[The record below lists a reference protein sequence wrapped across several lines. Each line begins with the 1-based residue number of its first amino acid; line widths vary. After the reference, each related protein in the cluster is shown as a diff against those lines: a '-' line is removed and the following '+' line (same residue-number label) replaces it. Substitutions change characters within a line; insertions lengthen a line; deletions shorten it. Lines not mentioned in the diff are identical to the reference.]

1 MSTATKFTD
10 VAQVND
16 PTAKGN
22 SCNDETDPVGCI
34 FTLNL
39 AVPAAT
45 EEEILAAVSDVDSG
59 AGNGDDANAD
69 DGADGKSYHFP
80 CSPSSN

>member
-1 MSTATKFTD
+1 M
-10 VAQVND
+10 ND

-45 EEEILAAVSDVDSG
+45 EEEILAAVSGVDSG
-59 AGNGDDANAD
+59 AGNGDDTNVD
-69 DGADGKSYHFP
+69 DGTDGADGKSYITFHVRLAATN
-80 CSPSSN
+80 SS